1 MASLKGHNSFLGF
14 TSKCLLMATP
24 YTSRTSSLPHEC
36 AKVLCISSVLQ
47 LIVALAGG
55 GAGWR
60 GSEFCLG
67 TVTHCGQTSASL
79 FPSHAWPGWQQHL
92 GSGGTVLPRR
102 SLCRMPA
109 CGSSVSGLHQVTF
122 GKQGAS
128 PSATQWKLHCII
140 THPVLRVGS
149 GFCALSGKVK

>member
-24 YTSRTSSLPHEC
+24 YISRTSSLPHEC

-79 FPSHAWPGWQQHL
+79 FPSHAWPGWQRHL

-109 CGSSVSGLHQVTF
+109 CGSSVSVWI
-122 GKQGAS
+122 AS
-128 PSATQWKLHCII
+128 SH
-140 THPVLRVGS
+140 LRKAGS
-149 GFCALSGKVK
+149 LSQCNTVKIALNHHSPCS